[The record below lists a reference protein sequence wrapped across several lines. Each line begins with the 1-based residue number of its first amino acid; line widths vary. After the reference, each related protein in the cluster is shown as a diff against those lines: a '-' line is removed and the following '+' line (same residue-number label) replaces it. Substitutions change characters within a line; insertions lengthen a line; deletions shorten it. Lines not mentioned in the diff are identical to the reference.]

1 MPKRFVGDSLVPI
14 GGSFAGDYAASA
26 EPSLLLGLGTEG
38 TSSERCSLLRLSSI
52 ISSLSV

>member
-1 MPKRFVGDSLVPI
+1 MPKRFVGDSPVLI

-38 TSSERCSLLRLSSI
+38 SSEIFSLLRLSSI